1 MGWDV
6 ALKRRL
12 AVPLALMKHKSRKDV
27 KNIKT
32 RILKDEEDLGDL
44 DILIKLAENRD
55 RLDRLVSDIES
66 DPEFVDTDE
75 AKNELD
81 YVNASI
87 QLGLLEV
94 TAELEEIPSSDDLF
108 EEAVA

>member
-1 MGWDV
+1 M
-6 ALKRRL
+6 
-12 AVPLALMKHKSRKDV
+12 
-27 KNIKT
+27 
-32 RILKDEEDLGDL
+32 
-44 DILIKLAENRD
+44 
-55 RLDRLVSDIES
+55 SDIES
-66 DPEFVDTDE
+66 DPEFFDTDE
-75 AKNELD
+75 TKNELD

>member
-1 MGWDV
+1 MGWDIG
-6 ALKRRL
+6 LKRKL
-12 AVPLALMKHKSRKDV
+12 AVPLALMKHKSRKDA
-27 KNIKT
+27 KNITT
-32 RILKDEEDLGDL
+32 RILKDEEDLGFL
-44 DILIKLAENRD
+44 DILIKLADNRD
-55 RLDRLVSDIES
+55 RLDRLMSDIENN
-66 DPEFVDTDE
+66 PEFVDSDE

-94 TAELEEIPSSDDLF
+94 TAELEEIPYSDDLF

>member
-6 ALKRRL
+6 GLNRRL
-12 AVPLALMKHKSRKDV
+12 AVPLALMKHKSRRDA

-32 RILKDEEDLGDL
+32 RILKNEEDLGDL
-44 DILIKLAENRD
+44 DILIKIAENRD
-55 RLDRLVSDIES
+55 RLDRLMSDIEG
-66 DPEFVDTDE
+66 DPEFGDTDE
-75 AKNELD
+75 TKNELD

-94 TAELEEIPSSDDLF
+94 TAELEEIPYSDDLF

>member
-6 ALKRRL
+6 GLNRRL
-12 AVPLALMKHKSRKDV
+12 AVPLALMKHKSQRDG

-44 DILIKLAENRD
+44 DVLIKIAENRD

-94 TAELEEIPSSDDLF
+94 TAELEEIPYSDDLF

>member
-1 MGWDV
+1 
-6 ALKRRL
+6 LKRTL
-12 AVPLALMKHKSRKDV
+12 AVPLALMKHKSRRDV

-44 DILIKLAENRD
+44 DVLIKIAENRN
-55 RLDRLVSDIES
+55 RLDRLMSDIES
-66 DPEFVDTDE
+66 DPEFVDTYE

-94 TAELEEIPSSDDLF
+94 TAELEEMPSSDDLF

>member
-6 ALKRRL
+6 RLKRRL
-12 AVPLALMKHKSRKDV
+12 AVPLALTKHKSRRDGG
-27 KNIKT
+27 NIKT

-44 DILIKLAENRD
+44 DTLIKLSENRD
-55 RLDRLVSDIES
+55 RLDHLISDIES

-75 AKNELD
+75 ARNELD

-108 EEAVA
+108 EEAAA

>member
-1 MGWDV
+1 M
-6 ALKRRL
+6 KRRL
-12 AVPLALMKHKSRKDV
+12 AVPLALMKHKSRRDV

-32 RILKDEEDLGDL
+32 RILKDEEDLADL
-44 DILIKLAENRD
+44 DVLIKIAENRD

-87 QLGLLEV
+87 QLALLEV

>member
-1 MGWDV
+1 
-6 ALKRRL
+6 
-12 AVPLALMKHKSRKDV
+12 MKHKSRKDA

-44 DILIKLAENRD
+44 DILIKLSENRE
-55 RLDRLVSDIES
+55 RLNNLMSDIES

-94 TAELEEIPSSDDLF
+94 TAELEEMPSSDDLF
-108 EEAVA
+108 EEAIA

>member
-1 MGWDV
+1 
-6 ALKRRL
+6 
-12 AVPLALMKHKSRKDV
+12 MKHNSSKNI

-44 DILIKLAENRD
+44 DILIKLSENRE
-55 RLDRLVSDIES
+55 RLNNLMSDIEG

-94 TAELEEIPSSDDLF
+94 TAELEEMPSSDDLF
-108 EEAVA
+108 EEAIA